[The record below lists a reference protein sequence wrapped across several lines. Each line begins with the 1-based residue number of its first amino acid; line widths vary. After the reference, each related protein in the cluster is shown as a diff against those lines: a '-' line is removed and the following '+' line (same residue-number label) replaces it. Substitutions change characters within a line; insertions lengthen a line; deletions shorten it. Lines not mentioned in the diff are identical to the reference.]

1 MRIAR
6 NAAVCLFATLA
17 LTLASVQPA
26 VACPF
31 CSAPSLTLSEQL
43 AQSDAVVLVKWVEGK
58 MSKGQVAGST
68 TYTIE
73 SVLKGPEELLN
84 KGDEIALAR
93 YRVGKKGDQ
102 FILMGSRGTVIEWGS
117 PLEVTKTSYRYLA
130 NAPGP
135 KEPQKQRLA
144 YYLNY
149 LEFPDQLVSNDAFAE
164 FANADYKDITGLADV
179 MPRERIRKWVGSAD
193 TSVTRLGFYGLLLG
207 LCGDKEDAALMRN
220 LIIEPSDDFRLGID
234 GVMSGYLLLAGEAA
248 LDEIDR
254 TKLKTKILLDKEGQ
268 PLLDKEGNTT
278 PLPFSETYAAMQAL
292 RFIQRF
298 APKVIKQERLKQ
310 SMRIL
315 LDRPELAD
323 LVIADLARWKDWAVQ
338 DKLMAMYGADEY
350 DVPSIK
356 RAIIRY
362 MLVST
367 KDVPDDATSSSE
379 PSHVAAGTKHLATLE
394 KMDPKTVREAKRFF
408 FLQ

>member
-1 MRIAR
+1 MRTAR
-6 NAAVCLFATLA
+6 NAAVCLFAVSA
-17 LTLASVQPA
+17 LTFALSQPA
-26 VACPF
+26 TACPF

-43 AQSDAVVLVKWVEGK
+43 AQSDAVVLVQWLEGK
-58 MSKGQVAGST
+58 MTKGQVAGST
-68 TYTIE
+68 IYEIE
-73 SVLKGPEELLN
+73 SVLKGPEDLLN
-84 KGDEIALAR
+84 KGDKIALAR

-117 PLEVTKTSYRYLA
+117 PLEVTKTSYKYLA

-135 KEPQKQRLA
+135 KEPQKKRLA
-144 YYLNY
+144 YYLKY

-164 FANADYKDITGLADV
+164 FANADYKDITALADV

-193 TSVTRLGFYGLLLG
+193 TPVTRLGFYGLLLG
-207 LCGDKEDAALMRN
+207 LCGEKEDAALMRSV
-220 LIIEPSDDFRLGID
+220 IIKPSDDFRLGID
-234 GVMSGYLLLAGEAA
+234 GVMSGYLLLTGKAG

-254 TKLKTKILLDKEGQ
+254 TKLKTKIILDIDGK

-292 RFIQRF
+292 RFVQRF
-298 APKVIKQERLKQ
+298 APKVIEQERLKQ
-310 SMRIL
+310 SMRLL

-338 DKLMAMYGADEY
+338 DRLMTLYGADEY
-350 DVPSIK
+350 NVPSIK

-367 KDVPDDATSSSE
+367 KDLPDDPKAKE
-379 PSHVAAGTKHLATLE
+379 PQHVTDGKKHLAALE